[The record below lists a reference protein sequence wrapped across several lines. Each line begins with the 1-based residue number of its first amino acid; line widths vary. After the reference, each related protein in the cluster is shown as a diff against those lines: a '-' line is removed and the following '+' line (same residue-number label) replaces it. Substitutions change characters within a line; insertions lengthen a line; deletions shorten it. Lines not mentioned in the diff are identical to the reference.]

1 MASPR
6 ISTKDL
12 ELLALRAL
20 SGERVPLLLGGRRFT
35 LTVDPL
41 FKVTDDS
48 DGFLFLC
55 LGLSGLK
62 SRLDRLSDPRPPGP
76 DGLHSKLGGAQGSH

>member
-1 MASPR
+1 MGTA
-6 ISTKDL
+6 ISRKDL
-12 ELLALRAL
+12 ELLVLRAL
-20 SGERVPLLLGGRRFT
+20 AGERVPLLLGGRRFT

-41 FKVTDDS
+41 FKICDEV

-62 SRLDRLSDPRPPGP
+62 ARLDRLSDSRPSGP
-76 DGLHSKLGGAQGSH
+76 EDLHSKLGGAQGSH